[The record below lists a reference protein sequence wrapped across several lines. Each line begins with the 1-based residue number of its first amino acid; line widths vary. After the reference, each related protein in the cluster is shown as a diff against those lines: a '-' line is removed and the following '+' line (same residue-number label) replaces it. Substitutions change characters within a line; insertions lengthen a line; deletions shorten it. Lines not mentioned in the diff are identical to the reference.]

1 MEWTF
6 HHLVGTAGHPGEVDK
21 PNDFAFRRVAPA
33 PDQPRCICAPSVVI
47 TWHTDDQRPKLSAAG
62 LHAEGLSDGLDV
74 ESVTD

>member
-33 PDQPRCICAPSVVI
+33 PAQLRYICAPVV
-47 TWHTDDQRPKLSAAG
+47 TGMLMT
-62 LHAEGLSDGLDV
+62 SDPCGQLLV
-74 ESVTD
+74 CVLKA

>member
-33 PDQPRCICAPSVVI
+33 PDQLRYMWAPSGI
-47 TWHTDDQRPKLSAAG
+47 LMTSDLSCHLLFCVLKA
-62 LHAEGLSDGLDV
+62 
-74 ESVTD
+74 